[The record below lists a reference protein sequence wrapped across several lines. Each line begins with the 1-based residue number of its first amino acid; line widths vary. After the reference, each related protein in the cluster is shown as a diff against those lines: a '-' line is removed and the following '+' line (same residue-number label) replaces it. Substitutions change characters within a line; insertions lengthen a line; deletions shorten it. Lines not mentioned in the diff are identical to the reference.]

1 MPPRCCPATAPRRGA
16 PFPPPG
22 PRGTSS
28 PASAVL
34 WSAPIPGRPCR
45 PTSLPSRDGYHPVRL
60 CSSLHTSPTPAWGQG
75 CSGQATPGAC
85 RYRGGDGRASQVPGE
100 PRLPVCRVHSTPAG
114 LRAPDRYG
122 AAAWPLVC
130 EKQRL
135 PRKVFRR
142 SIARRSG
149 SRPTLRRVGYPT
161 ATQDSLPAAGQALL
175 DGLLPAGSLRKV
187 SGCFLHPILLSQAC
201 LAQSHR
207 PTHRTAGWAGSE
219 LSRQSACWYYLSAPC
234 R

>member
-45 PTSLPSRDGYHPVRL
+45 PTSLPSQDGYHPVRL
-60 CSSLHTSPTPAWGQG
+60 CSCLHTSPTPAWGQG
-75 CSGQATPGAC
+75 CSGQATPGTC

-100 PRLPVCRVHSTPAG
+100 PRLSVCHVQPTPAG
-114 LRAPDRYG
+114 LRAPDQYG

-130 EKQRL
+130 EQQRL

-142 SIARRSG
+142 SIAWLSD
-149 SRPTLRRVGYPT
+149 SRPTLRRTGCPARRKTRFQPLVRRYWTGLYP
-161 ATQDSLPAAGQALL
+161 QGSYERFQSAAYISSPFPKL
-175 DGLLPAGSLRKV
+175 
-187 SGCFLHPILLSQAC
+187 C

-207 PTHRTAGWAGSE
+207 PNGPDTLAFGT
-219 LSRQSACWYYLSAPC
+219 SACRAGA